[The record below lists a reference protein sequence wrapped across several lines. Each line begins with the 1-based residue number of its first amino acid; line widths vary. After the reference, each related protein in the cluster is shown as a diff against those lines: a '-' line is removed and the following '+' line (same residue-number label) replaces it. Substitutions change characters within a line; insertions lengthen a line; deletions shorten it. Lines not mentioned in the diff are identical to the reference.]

1 MKRKISQSGFT
12 LLEMILAMG
21 MISML
26 AVSLYGTLRVAF
38 KAKESATAGI
48 APMRSASVALD
59 LMGQDLESALPP
71 TGLLAGAFLAQHLGD
86 TQNSQDTIEFYAI
99 GTSDS
104 LDPPN
109 SAAFR
114 KIDIGVV
121 PSPNGKGY
129 VLLRRI
135 TSNLLSPQEV
145 TPDEEILCRNVRSF
159 ALRYYDGQTWYEDWD
174 STQMG
179 DILPVAVQ
187 VDLQIQTGTD
197 SQAPLYHASRVFSF
211 ACHTDQ
217 ATTSSGITTGATGA
231 TGATGGGATGGGAT
245 GGSGGRTGGGGR

>member
-1 MKRKISQSGFT
+1 MKRKTSQSGFT
-12 LLEMILAMG
+12 LLELILAMA

-38 KAKESATAGI
+38 KARDSATSGI
-48 APMRSASVALD
+48 APMRSANVALD

-86 TQNSQDTIEFYAI
+86 VQNSQDTIEFYCI

-104 LDPPN
+104 LEPPN

-114 KIDIGVV
+114 KIDIGLE
-121 PSPNGKGY
+121 PSPDGRGY
-129 VLLRRI
+129 LLIRRI
-135 TSNLLSPQEV
+135 TNNLLSPQEV

-159 ALRYYDGQTWYEDWD
+159 SLRYYDGTQWYEEWD

-197 SQAPLYHASRVFSF
+197 SQAPLYHASRVYSF

-217 ATTSSGITTGATGA
+217 ATTSSGTTTGATGA
-231 TGATGGGATGGGAT
+231 TGATGGSGATGGGA
-245 GGSGGRTGGGGR
+245 GGGRPTGGGR

>member
-1 MKRKISQSGFT
+1 MRRAALQSGFT
-12 LLEMILAMG
+12 LLELILAMG

-38 KAKESATAGI
+38 KARESATSGI
-48 APMRSASVALD
+48 APMRSANVALD
-59 LMGQDLESALPP
+59 LLGQDLESALPP

-86 TQNSQDTIEFYAI
+86 VQNSQDTIEFYAI

-104 LDPPN
+104 LDPPA

-114 KIDIGVV
+114 KIDIGMV
-121 PSPNGKGY
+121 PSPDGKGY

-145 TPDEEILCRNVRSF
+145 TPEEEILCRHVRSF
-159 ALRYYDGQTWYEDWD
+159 ALQYYDGTQWYQDWD

-217 ATTSSGITTGATGA
+217 ATTSSGTTTGATGA
-231 TGATGGGATGGGAT
+231 TGATGGAGGSGATGGGGA
-245 GGSGGRTGGGGR
+245 RPTGGGR

>member
-1 MKRKISQSGFT
+1 MKRRISQSGFT
-12 LLEMILAMG
+12 LLELILAMG

-26 AVSLYGTLRVAF
+26 AVSLYATLRVAF
-38 KAKESATAGI
+38 KARDSATSGI
-48 APMRSASVALD
+48 APMRSANVALD
-59 LMGQDLESALPP
+59 LLGQDLESALPP

-86 TQNSQDTIEFYAI
+86 VQNSQDTVEFYAI

-104 LDPPN
+104 LDPPA

-114 KIDIGVV
+114 KIDIGMV
-121 PSPNGKGY
+121 PSPDGRGY

-135 TSNLLSPQEV
+135 TNNLLSPQEV

-159 ALRYYDGQTWYEDWD
+159 ALRYYDGQLWYEDWD

-217 ATTSSGITTGATGA
+217 ATTSSGTTTGATGA
-231 TGATGGGATGGGAT
+231 AGGTGGTGATGGGATGG
-245 GGSGGRTGGGGR
+245 RPTGGGR